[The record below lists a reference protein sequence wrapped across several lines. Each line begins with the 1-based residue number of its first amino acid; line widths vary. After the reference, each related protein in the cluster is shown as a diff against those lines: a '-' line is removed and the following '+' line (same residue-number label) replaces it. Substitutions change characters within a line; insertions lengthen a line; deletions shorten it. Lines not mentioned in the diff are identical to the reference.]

1 MQKTRSI
8 YQSRLERF
16 TDTLLFGDHNLHSV
30 LYKKQ
35 VKLTSDNIQI
45 YHAPGMEKPLFT
57 RVMSED
63 VFAEYAIDENEVFG
77 PTWSTH
83 WFRIVV
89 DEDDFE
95 EGMYLDWR
103 AGCEGL
109 LYTESGVMIAAVSDA
124 RNEVKLPKAGT
135 YYMVP
140 FLVICQFTVGNGVQW
155 IDG

>member
-1 MQKTRSI
+1 MLLYCTMVMQKTRSI

-30 LYKKQ
+30 LYRKQ
-35 VKLTSDNIQI
+35 IKLSNIKI
-45 YHAPGMEKPLFT
+45 YHAPGMDKPSFA
-57 RVMSED
+57 RVSSQAHFED
-63 VFAEYAIDENEVFG
+63 YAIDENEIFG

-83 WFRIVV
+83 WFKIVI
-89 DEDDFE
+89 EEKDFE

-109 LYTESGVMIAAVSDA
+109 LYTETGVMIAAVSDS
-124 RNEVKLPKAGT
+124 RDEVKLAKAGV

-140 FLVICQFTVGNGVQW
+140 L
-155 IDG
+155 